1 MISLIKMPK
10 LSPTMEKG
18 TLVKWHKQNGDKV
31 SFGDV
36 LIEVSTDKAVLE
48 HSANEDG
55 WILEILVKEG
65 EKVPVSTP
73 LAVFSTEKNAEYN
86 LEELLPK
93 PVVTGNNSNN
103 GNGSESEET
112 VAPSQE
118 EGNSLQK
125 VEVNYMR
132 FKPEPPLSEPIH
144 FKNPLIDCP
153 ISPLAKRLASEKN
166 LDISGVQGSG
176 PGGRI
181 MKKDLD
187 KAPVKS
193 IAGFG
198 YPVPPKVKPGSYREE
213 PLSPIRE
220 IIAQRLQAAKATIP
234 HFYVKQTVN
243 ATQLLSLIQ
252 ELKNQNIRLS
262 INDCIVRACAL
273 ALKEFPE
280 INSGFNSFDNSIVR
294 FETIDIS
301 IAVAIPDGIITPIV
315 RCADHKNVGM
325 ISSEIKMLVNKAKT
339 QTLKEC
345 EYKGGSFC
353 ISNLGMTGITE
364 FTAII
369 NPPQSAILAVG
380 GVEQRPIVV
389 DGQITIGSMC
399 NLTLS
404 VDHRVIDGFPA
415 ALFMKRLQKLLEAPS
430 ILLLT

>member
-10 LSPTMEKG
+10 LSPTMEQG
-18 TLVKWHKQNGDKV
+18 TLVKWHKQVGDKI

-36 LIEVSTDKAVLE
+36 LLEISTDKAVLE
-48 HSANEDG
+48 HNANQDG
-55 WILEILVKEG
+55 WLLEILVKEG
-65 EKVPVSTP
+65 EKALVATP
-73 LAVFSTEKNAEYN
+73 LAVFSTEKDAQYN

-93 PVVTGNNSNN
+93 QTSVNNELKSKQ
-103 GNGSESEET
+103 SENASLDT
-112 VAPSQE
+112 NKKSAPLEQE
-118 EGNSLQK
+118 I
-125 VEVNYMR
+125 NYIR
-132 FKPEPPLSEPIH
+132 FKPEPPLSE
-144 FKNPLIDCP
+144 FVQLKNPLIDCP
-153 ISPLAKRLASEKN
+153 ISPLAKRLADERN
-166 LDISGVQGSG
+166 LDVSGIQGSG

-198 YPVPPKVKPGSYREE
+198 YSTPPKILPGSYKEE

-220 IIAQRLQAAKATIP
+220 VIAQRLQAAKATIP

-243 ATQLLSLIQ
+243 ATQLLNLIQ
-252 ELKNQNIRLS
+252 ELKHQHIRLS

-280 INSGFNSFDNSIVR
+280 INSGFNSFNNTIVR

-301 IAVAIPDGIITPIV
+301 IAVAIPNGIITPIV
-315 RCADHKNVGM
+315 RCADCKNVGM
-325 ISSEIKMLVNKAKT
+325 ISSEIKMLVNKAKE
-339 QTLKEC
+339 QTLKEH

-380 GVEQRPIVV
+380 GVEQRPIIV
-389 DGQITIGSMC
+389 DNQITIGSMC

-415 ALFMKRLQKLLEAPS
+415 VLFMKRLQKLIESPA